1 MKKLYKK
8 KGFTLVELIVVIA
21 ILGVL
26 AAIIIPTL
34 LSYTVRSH
42 VSNTN
47 TTAAKLRDN
56 ITYFLTQADVEGYG
70 MFLSS
75 TSFTDLKITVSNYKW
90 DIVTTDNSVFAQ
102 HCDTQWSGSGSG
114 WYDDG
119 KAGSVVAE
127 DRLASYLATVFREL
141 DSGYI
146 ETRLV
151 GGVCSVLYF
160 TTDTESPVTDIPAF
174 GTMGGWSVESFQWDN
189 RTQGV
194 SPSGLVVGT
203 SPVLPLSLA
212 T

>member
-1 MKKLYKK
+1 MKKIYKK

-34 LSYTVRSH
+34 LNYTVRSH

-75 TSFTDLKITVSNYKW
+75 NATTDLKITVSNSRW
-90 DIVTTDNSVFAQ
+90 QVVTTDVSVFAQ
-102 HCDTQWSGSGSG
+102 HYDTKWMGSGTG
-114 WYDDG
+114 WDGDG
-119 KAGSVVAE
+119 KGGSSNAE
-127 DRLASYLATVFREL
+127 ERLASYLASTFRDL
-141 DSGYI
+141 VSGYI
-146 ETRLV
+146 ELRLV
-151 GGVCSVLYF
+151 GGACSVLYF
-160 TTDTESPVTDIPAF
+160 TTDQEAPITDIPGF
-174 GTMGGWSVESFQWDN
+174 GTMGGWSVDSFDWDK

-194 SPSGLVVGT
+194 SPSGKIVGT
-203 SPVLPLSLA
+203 SPILPFSG
-212 T
+212 